1 MRARTVPAAIALAG
15 TVLLG
20 GAAQALADDNDG
32 MGNVGG
38 TSSAGGEFGNTSHG
52 SSDPGQGMS
61 PGKGSSGFGQG
72 MSPGQGS
79 SGFGQVGSI
88 FDRTD
93 AR

>member
-61 PGKGSSGFGQG
+61 PGKGSSGFGQ
-72 MSPGQGS
+72 
-79 SGFGQVGSI
+79 VGSI